1 MSNAKRLLAAA
12 LASVSLIAIPATS
25 IVANG
30 SASMPLACG
39 TTGGSTCG

>member
-30 SASMPLACG
+30 SVGTALACG
-39 TTGGSTCG
+39 NSGSSTCG

>member
-30 SASMPLACG
+30 SVGTALACG
-39 TTGGSTCG
+39 NTGSSSCG

>member
-1 MSNAKRLLAAA
+1 MTKTKTLLAAA
-12 LASVSLIAIPATS
+12 LATVSLVAIPATS

-39 TTGGSTCG
+39 NTGGSTCG